1 MRRKGKQWALVSC
14 LFLSLALLLAD
25 SVRAARPEAVVPDCA
40 KLDNPQANFTPRA
53 YTLTSVYVRTKAP
66 EYSFVRGQWVLGE
79 VQGILPPR
87 TCLHVLKRE
96 EVGVIQVWY
105 WIRYLDST
113 KQLRTGWVWAGTKDK
128 DEGNYIGGD
137 TAPKMSAVKP
147 SEDEILSVLASFFVS
162 SAWAQGDSLPPS
174 DAGPDDVAL
183 PLPRPRPAANLD
195 YLVELP
201 LVGWAVNYS
210 TISAV
215 VLFVVMLGG
224 MVAKAI
230 WDETGGEQ
238 GRWPTWNKLFRPFLV
253 SPIAFSAFWGPMYAQ
268 QDGGGLSLTM
278 ALYAFQIGFMWQHV
292 LEKKVGGH

>member
-1 MRRKGKQWALVSC
+1 MRRSGNQWVLAGC
-14 LFLSLALLLAD
+14 LFLSMAL
-25 SVRAARPEAVVPDCA
+25 VFVKPVWAAKLEAVVPDCA
-40 KLDNPQANFTPRA
+40 KLDNPQANFIPRA

-96 EVGVIQVWY
+96 EVGVIQIWY
-105 WIRYLDST
+105 WIRYLDSA

-137 TAPKMSAVKP
+137 TAPNISILRP
-147 SEDEILSVLASFFVS
+147 SGGERPSLLASFFVS
-162 SAWAQGDSLPPS
+162 PAWAQGDALPPS
-174 DAGPDDVAL
+174 DAVSDGVAF
-183 PLPRPRPAANLD
+183 PLPRPRVAADLD

-201 LVGWAVNYS
+201 LVGWTVNYS
-210 TISAV
+210 TMSAL
-215 VLFVVMLGG
+215 VLFVVMLSG
-224 MVAKAI
+224 MVAKAV
-230 WDETGGEQ
+230 WDETGGAQ
-238 GRWPTWNKLFRPFLV
+238 GRWPTWNKLVRPFLV

-292 LEKKVGGH
+292 LEKKVGGA